1 TSDILGVINRPRT
14 DVQPVFD
21 AIVDSAVRMMEGFT
35 GALTRV
41 AGERMELVALTS
53 TDEVGDAALKAL
65 FPRSL
70 RSEWPHAHAIRD
82 RIPLNI
88 ANAQTDPRVPEAG
101 HAEARLRGYR
111 SLVVVPMFRHEVAL
125 GTLSVT
131 RRQPGGFS
139 DGDIGLLETL
149 AGQAVI

>member
-1 TSDILGVINRPRT
+1 ILQVINRSHM

-21 AIVDSAVRMMEGFT
+21 AIVDSAVRMLNGYT

-41 AGERMELVALTS
+41 AGGGLELVALTS
-53 TDEVGDAALKAL
+53 TDDVGDAALKAL

-82 RIPLNI
+82 RLPLNI
-88 ANAQTDPRVPEAG
+88 ADAQTDPRVPEAG
-101 HAEARLRGYR
+101 NAEARLRGYH
-111 SLVVVPMFRHEVAL
+111 SLVVVPMFRHDGAV

-131 RRQPGGFS
+131 RRAGGGFHGS
-139 DGDIGLLETL
+139 GIALPETL
-149 AGQAVI
+149 SPHPLLPI